1 LPLDFQ
7 SVALGMI
14 VGSFGI
20 ILLGG
25 SSLAQSFCNPVP
37 VDRAEKNRQ
46 NEVAKAA
53 RMHGENEWL

>member
-1 LPLDFQ
+1 
-7 SVALGMI
+7 MI